1 MIHAVES
8 ARADVVTLVPV
19 GVSELAIVFHARDKL
34 LLGYAEAKLVHILTI
49 RKTEI
54 PFAWTLA

>member
-8 ARADVVTLVPV
+8 ARADVVALVPV
-19 GVSELAIVFHARDKL
+19 GVSESTIVFHTRDKL
-34 LLGYAEAKLVHILTI
+34 LLGNAEAKLVHVLTI
-49 RKTEI
+49 SKTEI